1 MSFNQNNLSLL
12 NFKFKLDITPELEYR
27 VQKVSLPGMTL
38 GTVDVATPFV
48 KIPLSGNITY
58 DTFDVT
64 FMVGES
70 MKEYLEIFNWMTKL
84 GYPDRLGQYQ
94 NIVSDCS
101 LIILNSSSRAN
112 INVRFTDAFPVG
124 ISNIE
129 MDSTLQE
136 VQYATATA
144 KFRFL
149 RWYIEPYNA

>member
-12 NFKFKLDITPELEYR
+12 NFKFKLDITPELEFR

-38 GTVDVATPFV
+38 GTVDLPTPFV
-48 KIPLSGNITY
+48 KMPISGNIKY
-58 DTFDVT
+58 DEFAVT
-64 FMVGES
+64 FMVGEG
-70 MKEYLEIFNWMTKL
+70 MKDYLEIYDWMVKL

-94 NIVSDCS
+94 NILSDCS
-101 LIILNSSSRAN
+101 VIILNSSSKAN

-124 ISNIE
+124 ISGID

-144 KFRFL
+144 RFRFL
-149 RWYIEPYNA
+149 RWYIEPFNA